1 MKKTDGKT
9 TLKHLQAL
17 AKTGTKLKTAA
28 ARRAEELLALIA
40 RRKENIVD
48 AFYDVGQALQEM
60 LDNKLHMALG
70 YDNFEAMIAARNVI
84 GRSQAFKLI
93 AVVKQL
99 PRAEALAMGQERA
112 YALANLA
119 AATPRHDTAT
129 SIVTK
134 GVRVRGTVRDVSR
147 LSVREIE
154 SLAKQVR
161 PRKSESH
168 RQAPE
173 SARPH
178 GDPRAYPPQD
188 LLLRHH
194 PHPPRRPH
202 RATRVSA
209 PPWRELRSPSI
220 HNITRRR
227 AIPALSRSR
236 PKRAWQRAR
245 KIEREVGRG
254 LPWRLELCDQAT
266 ARGAMNDRLPHSRP

>member
-9 TLKHLQAL
+9 TLKHVQAL

-99 PRAEALAMGQERA
+99 PRAEAIAMGQERA

-119 AATPRHDTAT
+119 AATPQHDTAT

-161 PRKSESH
+161 PRKKKT
-168 RQAPE
+168 
-173 SARPH
+173 SASIDADREANRI
-178 GDPRAYPPQD
+178 GK
-188 LLLRHH
+188 LLKARDHTATLALTHH
-194 PHPPRRPH
+194 KTYSS
-202 RATRVSA
+202 AT
-209 PPWRELRSPSI
+209 I
-220 HNITRRR
+220 HIRLD
-227 AIPALSRSR
+227 AL
-236 PKRAWQRAR
+236 
-245 KIEREVGRG
+245 
-254 LPWRLELCDQAT
+254 T
-266 ARGAMNDRLPHSRP
+266 ALLG